1 MQRHL
6 TEEECAGVWDLGVDG
21 ASFVNVLSNARITQ
35 IAKSYGSTPLAALLL
50 DFVFA
55 GGLHP
60 AGFKLFPTAQ
70 APRAAMDGPALQDL
84 PQWVQD
90 CMDELKTSEER
101 QANADR
107 KVDIMEAVCVV
118 SLGGAAKSH
127 LLQFF
132 HDAATSCGGPRPLYD
147 DEGKAP
153 FRREVGNFSAL
164 ALLCQK
170 HGKVVYVPDEWGLAI
185 HPVRGAAPKGTST
198 AQMMSMQAAKFKEL
212 AKTSTGARQCIYTH
226 THTHTHAQ
234 TPADTGI
241 HAHRRPGV
249 LSHRPRPHT

>member
-1 MQRHL
+1 M
-6 TEEECAGVWDLGVDG
+6 
-21 ASFVNVLSNARITQ
+21 NVLSNARITQ

-226 THTHTHAQ
+226 THTHPRTNTSRHRYPCAQ
-234 TPADTGI
+234 TPRSTQSQAQTTHINTLTGTR
-241 HAHRRPGV
+241 AR
-249 LSHRPRPHT
+249 